1 MTILV
6 IGSNSDIGK
15 SISEKLAIKN
25 YSVVNLQRSD
35 IDFDEKDSTRK
46 VFKILDKHKPDAIVN
61 CVGVL
66 GTNSDDYETVFNAN
80 FKSNWDIIRYYI
92 KCETSYPVKFLMIGS
107 SSYSSGRK
115 AYMLYSASKAALY
128 NLFLSSC
135 SYFSQSQLVVG
146 LINLP
151 RVKTKMISHLLN
163 SDSDCME
170 VEEASN
176 FIVNFL
182 LDLKLNTSVDLGV
195 K

>member
-15 SISEKLAIKN
+15 SISEKLNIKN
-25 YSVVNLQRSD
+25 YKVVNLQRSD
-35 IDFDEKDSTRK
+35 IDFDEKNSTQK
-46 VFKILDKHKPDAIVN
+46 VFEILDKHKPDAIVN

-92 KCETSYPVKFLMIGS
+92 KHETSYSIKFIMIGS

-115 AYMLYSASKAALY
+115 AYILYSASKAALY
-128 NLFLSSC
+128 NLFLSAC
-135 SYFSQSQLVVG
+135 GYFIQSKFVIG

-151 RVKTKMISHLLN
+151 RVKTKMISHLLTSE
-163 SDSDCME
+163 SDYMK

-176 FIVNFL
+176 FIVDFL
-182 LDLKLNTSVDLGV
+182 LNLKSNTSVDLGV

>member
-15 SISEKLAIKN
+15 SISEKLNIKN

-35 IDFDEKDSTRK
+35 IDFDEKDSTQK

-128 NLFLSSC
+128 NLFLSAC

-163 SDSDCME
+163 PDSDCME
-170 VEEASN
+170 VEEASD
-176 FIVNFL
+176 FIVDFL
-182 LDLKLNTSVDLGV
+182 LDLKLHTSVDLGV